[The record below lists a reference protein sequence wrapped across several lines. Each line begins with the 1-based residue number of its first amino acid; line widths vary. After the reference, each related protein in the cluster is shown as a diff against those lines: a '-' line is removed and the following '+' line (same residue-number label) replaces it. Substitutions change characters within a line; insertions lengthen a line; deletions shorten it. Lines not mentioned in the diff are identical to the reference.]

1 MEFAL
6 LSGLDQ
12 NERRAVLANARRR
25 KFAKREVI
33 FHEGDVGESL
43 HLVDSGHVAIRITT
57 PMGDVAF
64 VRVVGPGEFF
74 GELALLSA
82 GPRSASAIA
91 LEGAQTLSIQRG
103 QFDELR
109 RTNAT
114 ATEVLI
120 SALATEV
127 RRLAGAHVEALY
139 LPAEKRVFRR
149 LLDVARAYAPTEPAV
164 VPITQDEIAQLA
176 GTTRPTANRLL
187 QEAQDAEAI
196 VLARGRIEVND
207 YTWLERKGR

>member
-1 MEFAL
+1 
-6 LSGLDQ
+6 
-12 NERRAVLANARRR
+12 
-25 KFAKREVI
+25 
-33 FHEGDVGESL
+33 
-43 HLVDSGHVAIRITT
+43 
-57 PMGDVAF
+57 MGGVAF

-74 GELALLSA
+74 GELALLSP
-82 GPRSASAIA
+82 GHRSASAIA

-109 RTNAT
+109 HTNAK

-120 SALATEV
+120 AALATEV

-149 LLDVARAYAPTEPAV
+149 LLDVARAYAPAAPTG
-164 VPITQDEIAQLA
+164 VPVTQDEIAQLA

-196 VLARGRIEVND
+196 ALARGRIEVTD
-207 YTWLERKGR
+207 YAWRERRGR